1 MKANFISKRIVL
13 IFTVLVLMGMGF
25 NSCKK
30 YEEGPSFTL
39 LTATN
44 RITGTWELKETSL
57 NGAVININ
65 DIIGIFMGSMAADS
79 TADMGF
85 DLGNL
90 SINGVKMKFDKDGTG
105 SFIAS
110 VTVPVLGSYDM
121 TESTTWKFDDKKDNV
136 DIILMEET
144 MSFEILRLTNKEL
157 WLSMSET
164 INNETSTS
172 IMKLEKEK

>member
-1 MKANFISKRIVL
+1 MKSNFISKKIVL

-57 NGAVININ
+57 NGVVININ

-79 TADMGF
+79 TADMGM
-85 DLGNL
+85 DLGDF

-105 SFIAS
+105 SFIVS
-110 VTVPVLGSYDM
+110 VSVIGMTTNQ
-121 TESTTWKFDDKKDNV
+121 TESITWKFDDKKDNV
-136 DIILMEET
+136 DIVLMEET

-164 INNETSTS
+164 IDNETSTS
-172 IMKLEKEK
+172 IMRLEKEK

>member
-1 MKANFISKRIVL
+1 MKTNFLSKKIVL
-13 IFTVLVLMGMGF
+13 ISIVLIIMGMGF

-44 RITGTWELKETSL
+44 RITGTWELNETQL
-57 NGAVININ
+57 NGAVIDIN
-65 DIIGIFMGSMAADS
+65 DIISLFMGAMPADS
-79 TADMGF
+79 TADIGIGLDDF
-85 DLGNL
+85 
-90 SINGVKMKFDKDGTG
+90 SINGVKMVFDKDGTG
-105 SFIAS
+105 SFIVS
-110 VTVPVLGSYDM
+110 VSVIGMTTNQ
-121 TESTTWKFDDKKDNV
+121 TESITWEFDDKKENV
-136 DIILMEET
+136 DIVLMEET

-164 INNETSTS
+164 IDNATSTT